1 MSPDD
6 EANPTTAGDVMV
18 VDDNPA
24 NLKLMEE
31 MLRPCGYQ
39 IRSFP
44 RGRMAL
50 ASAAQRPPDLFLL
63 DINMPEMSG
72 YEACEQ
78 LKSDEQLAQIPVIF
92 LSALNTLEDRLR
104 SFHYGG
110 VDYITKPFQFQEVRA
125 RVGAHVRLRRFQNRL
140 EDDNRRLEELVR
152 IQVNRIAEGHAA
164 TIFAVARL
172 AEARDHQTGK
182 HLGQIQR
189 FCYLLAGA
197 MSRAG
202 ARPDTID
209 QEWIDNIS
217 QASPLHDIGKVAIPD
232 GILQKPGKLTAEEIA
247 VMQTHT
253 TLGAETLRAVHGRF
267 PDNKLIRMG
276 IELALCHHERWDGTG
291 YPAGLRG
298 EEIPLSARILAV
310 ADCYEA
316 LRSKRS
322 YKPSIPHE
330 EACAIILGAA
340 GTHFDPQVV
349 VVFAELAETFREVHE
364 KNGHRHTAVTGG
376 F

>member
-1 MSPDD
+1 MNAYP
-6 EANPTTAGDVMV
+6 EADGTAAGDVMV

-24 NLKLMEE
+24 NLRLMEE

-44 RGRMAL
+44 RSRLAL

-63 DINMPEMSG
+63 DINMPEMNG

-78 LKSDEQLAQIPVIF
+78 IKSDRHLAQIPVIF
-92 LSALNTLEDRLR
+92 LSALNALEDRLR
-104 SFHYGG
+104 SFQHGG
-110 VDYITKPFQFQEVRA
+110 VDYIAKPFQFQEVRA
-125 RVGAHVRLRRFQNRL
+125 RVDAHVRLRRFQSRL

-152 IQVNRIAEGHAA
+152 VQVTRIAEGHAA

-172 AEARDHQTGK
+172 AEARDLQTGK

-189 FCYLLAGA
+189 FCYLLAEA
-197 MSRAG
+197 MSRLESCQG
-202 ARPDTID
+202 KID
-209 QEWIDNIS
+209 QEWIDNIT

-232 GILQKPGKLTAEEIA
+232 GILQKPGKLTPEEIT
-247 VMQTHT
+247 VMQTHAA
-253 TLGAETLRAVHGRF
+253 LGAETLKAVYSRF
-267 PDNKLIRMG
+267 PDNKLIKMG

-298 EEIPLSARILAV
+298 EEIPLGARILAV

-322 YKPSIPHE
+322 YKPALPHE
-330 EACAIILGAA
+330 EASTIILEGA
-340 GTHFDPQVV
+340 GKHFDPQVV
-349 VVFAELAETFREVHE
+349 AVFARLSETFREVHAQ
-364 KNGHRHTAVTGG
+364 NGHLHAAVPGQV
-376 F
+376 

>member
-1 MSPDD
+1 
-6 EANPTTAGDVMV
+6 
-18 VDDNPA
+18 
-24 NLKLMEE
+24 
-31 MLRPCGYQ
+31 
-39 IRSFP
+39 
-44 RGRMAL
+44 
-50 ASAAQRPPDLFLL
+50 LFLL

-78 LKSDEQLAQIPVIF
+78 IKSSEQLAQIPVIF
-92 LSALNTLEDRLR
+92 LSALNSLEDRLR

-110 VDYITKPFQFQEVRA
+110 VDYIAKPFQFEEVRA
-125 RVGAHVRLRRFQNRL
+125 RVDAHVRLRRFQNRL

-152 IQVNRIAEGHAA
+152 IQVNRIAEGHTA

-172 AEARDHQTGK
+172 AEARDTQTGK

-189 FCYLLAGA
+189 LCCLLAEA
-197 MSRAG
+197 VSRSGTCHHA
-202 ARPDTID
+202 ID
-209 QEWIDNIS
+209 QAWVDNIV

-232 GILQKPGKLTAEEIA
+232 GILQKPGKLTAEEIT

-253 TLGAETLRAVHGRF
+253 TLGAETLRAVYNRF
-267 PDNKLIRMG
+267 PHNDLIRMG

-291 YPAGLRG
+291 YPTGLRG

-316 LRSKRS
+316 LRSKRC
-322 YKPSIPHE
+322 YKPSVPHE

-349 VVFAELAETFREVHE
+349 AVFAELSETFRQVHE
-364 KNGHRHTAVTGG
+364 HNG
-376 F
+376 